1 MIQYKAN
8 SSIEKNVS
16 MIWAFMGFVIFLL
29 VVLLLGWLTQI
40 L

>member
-1 MIQYKAN
+1 MIQYRVN
-8 SSIEKNVS
+8 SSTEKNVS
-16 MIWAFMGFVIFLL
+16 MIWAFMGFGMFLL